1 MSDLDKKIL
10 LSLLKNSARPVVE
23 IAKEVGA
30 TRQTV
35 AKKIEEMQKSGVIK
49 AFTVKVSPESFGL
62 HTKAYVFL
70 HEEPDPL
77 LRKGNEQKIKQM
89 PEVSEFY
96 RLFGRYSAV
105 VEVLVKNSNELAGVV
120 KKIHK
125 LKGVRETETFIV
137 HSAIKSQPEA
147 PLINLLQKK

>member
-1 MSDLDKKIL
+1 MNELDRKIL
-10 LSLLKNSARPVVE
+10 LSLLKDSSRPVVE

-35 AKKIEEMQKSGVIK
+35 AKKVEQMRAKGAIQT
-49 AFTVKVSPESFGL
+49 FTVQVNPEFFGL
-62 HTKAYVFL
+62 HTKAYIFL
-70 HEEPDPL
+70 HEEPDPS
-77 LRKGNEQKIKQM
+77 LRKANEQRIKRM

-105 VEVLVKNSNELAGVV
+105 VEVLTKDSGELAGVV
-120 KKIHK
+120 RKIHR

-137 HSAIKSQPEA
+137 HSIIKSQPAA
-147 PLINLLQKK
+147 PLVHMLQQE